1 MIIEKEE
8 IDFLQEVHAMELQ
21 NETYR
26 KTIQSV
32 LELLDSKNDTRAE
45 IRSIC
50 LEVLNNKES

>member
-50 LEVLNNKES
+50 LEVLNNKE

>member
-1 MIIEKEE
+1 MIIKREE

-50 LEVLNNKES
+50 LEVLNNKE